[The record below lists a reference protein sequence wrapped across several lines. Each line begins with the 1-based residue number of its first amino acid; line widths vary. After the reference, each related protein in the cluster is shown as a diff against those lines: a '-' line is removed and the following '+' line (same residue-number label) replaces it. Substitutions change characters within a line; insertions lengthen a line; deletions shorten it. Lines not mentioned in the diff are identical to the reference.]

1 MQNNIGT
8 SNRIR
13 PPNMVAVQLST
24 FTPVGIAMSIEEMA
38 KNTSS
43 GGPIPTVN
51 MWCPQT
57 PRLRTA
63 MATLEAATNSEP
75 KIGLR
80 ETAGMLSD
88 TMGNAGKAMLWTSG
102 WPNAQKMPCHRTAG

>member
-1 MQNNIGT
+1 MRNAMQHNIGT
-8 SNRIR
+8 SKRIR
-13 PPNMVAVQLST
+13 PPSIVAVQFST

-43 GGPIPTVN
+43 GRPIPTVN

-63 MATLEAATNSEP
+63 MATLEAATNS
-75 KIGLR
+75 
-80 ETAGMLSD
+80 
-88 TMGNAGKAMLWTSG
+88 
-102 WPNAQKMPCHRTAG
+102 